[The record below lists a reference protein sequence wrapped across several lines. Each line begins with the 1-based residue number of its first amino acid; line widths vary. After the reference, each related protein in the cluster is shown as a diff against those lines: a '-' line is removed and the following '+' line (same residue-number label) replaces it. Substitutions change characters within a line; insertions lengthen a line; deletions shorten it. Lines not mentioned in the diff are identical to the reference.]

1 MIEQQKQASS
11 FLFRPTWDPQE
22 REYDFRALVHCQ
34 KAKAAANLA
43 HADARHF
50 SENTNQ
56 NGKSA
61 EIYPPTKQRKVLLLV
76 YWGPLANGRLSERIC
91 GGLWRSNNQNNQQR
105 DHGRAY
111 DCRK

>member
-43 HADARHF
+43 HTDARHF

-61 EIYPPTKQRKVLLLV
+61 EIYQPTKQRKVLLQLASV
-76 YWGPLANGRLSERIC
+76 LGPLGERTAVGANLRWIVAIK
-91 GGLWRSNNQNNQQR
+91 QP
-105 DHGRAY
+105 
-111 DCRK
+111 K